1 MTEWVFEDQEAE
13 GKRKCSQEEHGFMRV
28 RLIFSAPGQSANPQ
42 LPMKQVLANKQI
54 SVLKHPVYWPDLT
67 PSVLK
72 SKECIGGNTFSF
84 VIQVKVKTVE
94 LLKKVKSNIGRR
106 WEYFE
111 EDKSLLSRLIPTPRT
126 LN

>member
-13 GKRKCSQEEHGFMRV
+13 GKRKCSQEEHGFMR
-28 RLIFSAPGQSANPQ
+28 
-42 LPMKQVLANKQI
+42 VLANKQI